1 MSASQN
7 DNREEESLENGKK
20 IDNYYYNLSDR
31 VGKGNFS
38 EVFRGVD
45 RNSGRP
51 VAIKVV
57 KFSSFTSTVAE
68 QLLKNEVGILKELD
82 HENVIK
88 CLDVFK
94 SKNNCYIVTEFYE
107 GGDLEKLI
115 DQVKYFNESRIGRL
129 VYEIYRGLCYLNEL
143 NIVHRDLKPA
153 NVFLAADMTPKIADF
168 GFAVKASQPFKDIN
182 IGSPIYM
189 SPEALL
195 KREYGP
201 KSEVWAFGVLVYE
214 MLHGYTPLSQCKD

>member
-45 RNSGRP
+45 KNNGRP

-68 QLLKNEVGILKELD
+68 QLLKN
-82 HENVIK
+82 
-88 CLDVFK
+88 
-94 SKNNCYIVTEFYE
+94 
-107 GGDLEKLI
+107 
-115 DQVKYFNESRIGRL
+115 
-129 VYEIYRGLCYLNEL
+129 
-143 NIVHRDLKPA
+143 
-153 NVFLAADMTPKIADF
+153 
-168 GFAVKASQPFKDIN
+168 
-182 IGSPIYM
+182 
-189 SPEALL
+189 
-195 KREYGP
+195 
-201 KSEVWAFGVLVYE
+201 
-214 MLHGYTPLSQCKD
+214 